1 MLNPLTGGGG
11 VTVNASQPGVTT
23 GALGAAGKIKTLTI
37 LLVPHGSIPVVPAV
51 VTPQLLVNTYCAS
64 IV

>member
-23 GALGAAGKIKTLTI
+23 GAVGAGGKIILLTI
-37 LLVPHGSIPVVPAV
+37 LLVLHWLLPVVPAAV
-51 VTPQLLVNTYCAS
+51 PPQSLVNTYCAC